1 MTVLT
6 REQEQEITSAGSAA
20 FGARLREAG
29 LEGRSI
35 GSLTGRDAAAFQAA
49 VQAGLDAEGRLRESA
64 GLIDL
69 GGEGVPMVDG
79 ATVGAPDGG
88 VFIEPTAG
96 EIIDG
101 MRAAGVPLLPSFGE
115 RVTSGRGGFARMRL
129 STASREKLSA
139 LAAKA
144 DEARAAVRL
153 PAPDD
158 NADGPL
164 IDLSGS
170 GVVLAD
176 SEAQRSAERLAES
189 KRGEGLRDGELLDL
203 REASVTGLP
212 TYGGE
217 SGTPEVEYDDGSGYQ
232 LVTELFAVIATENAD
247 KGENLE
253 NAEIVA
259 IADSVL
265 AGHPL
270 SSVQYGQLKK
280 LAAKYAAE
288 LAALRASDDDSQ
300 NYMNVP
306 DPTTGRL
313 VSVARGNDMA
323 DAAAGRVAA

>member
-1 MTVLT
+1 
-6 REQEQEITSAGSAA
+6 
-20 FGARLREAG
+20 
-29 LEGRSI
+29 
-35 GSLTGRDAAAFQAA
+35 
-49 VQAGLDAEGRLRESA
+49 
-64 GLIDL
+64 
-69 GGEGVPMVDG
+69 
-79 ATVGAPDGG
+79 
-88 VFIEPTAG
+88 
-96 EIIDG
+96 

-139 LAAKA
+139 LARKA

-158 NADGPL
+158 DTDGPL

-217 SGTPEVEYDDGSGYQ
+217 SGTEVEYDDGSGYQ
-232 LVTELFAVIATENAD
+232 LVTELYSVIANEND
-247 KGENLE
+247 DGTGENLE
-253 NAEIVA
+253 NAQITA

-265 AGHPL
+265 SGHPL
-270 SSVQYGQLKK
+270 SAVQYGQLKK
-280 LAAKYAAE
+280 LATKYAAE

-300 NYMNVP
+300 SYMNVP
-306 DPTTGRL
+306 DPTTGRI
-313 VSVARGNDMA
+313 VAVGRGDTA